1 MAAGLRNLLWPRQ
14 KSSAAAG
21 KASWDARRTWTALNV
36 ANHGI
41 YAALFIIRSFFYTG
55 VGGTDRPFYFESFFL
70 GWLCGPSFMLP
81 TWLGWDNNMY
91 NQPAVLAW
99 VTKMNSASSGAFP
112 AWIANCVGSPAF
124 MYLYQIAEGTFHLMI
139 VAGGLRAFFHRTWPP
154 KKDSAMRLY
163 RWGLW
168 LELIVMDIAYVTAY
182 SYLPFLS
189 VPGHWGLTSIMMII
203 HHLNVVPD
211 VASAWYEWKA
221 SKADKLSDKSE
232 PCRPAMA

>member
-1 MAAGLRNLLWPRQ
+1 
-14 KSSAAAG
+14 
-21 KASWDARRTWTALNV
+21 
-36 ANHGI
+36 
-41 YAALFIIRSFFYTG
+41 LFIIRSFFYTG
-55 VGGTDRPFYFESFFL
+55 VGGNDRPFYFESYFL
-70 GWLCGPSFMLP
+70 GWLCGPSVMLP

-124 MYLYQIAEGTFHLMI
+124 MYLYQIAEGTFHCMI
-139 VAGGLRAFFHRTWPP
+139 VAGGLRAFFNRTWPP
-154 KKDSAMRLY
+154 KKDSAMALY

-189 VPGHWGLTSIMMII
+189 VPGHWGLTTIMMII
-203 HHLNVVPD
+203 HHLNVLPD
-211 VASAWYEWKA
+211 IASAWYEWKA
-221 SKADKLSDKSE
+221 SKAAESTEGSKLQ
-232 PCRPAMA
+232 PAMT